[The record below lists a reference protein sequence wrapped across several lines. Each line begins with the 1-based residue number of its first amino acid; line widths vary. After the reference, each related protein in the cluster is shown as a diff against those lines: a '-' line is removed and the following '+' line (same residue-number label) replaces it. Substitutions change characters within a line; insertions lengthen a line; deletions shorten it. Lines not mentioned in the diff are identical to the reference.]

1 MPVFLQGTAQTA
13 PEQTSAL
20 QQAPVDASVKKLKDA
35 KTNVEKYQ
43 TRVKYTST
51 ALIVAGVVGMA
62 VSFYKMMTAG
72 KRADH
77 MINGGHHPHNRTEE
91 MGKGPKYVTHEQFEL
106 YDTLKTLS
114 SIMFFIFAKV
124 LAVGK
129 CGRMMVWRNKSKATS
144 KLGKKSCFGFVLI
157 ILMSLYAAHEGHHIK
172 MIMHRVHPHPKPHH
186 GRHGRHLEEELVS
199 HAQNPFAMT
208 QLKDDE
214 DTCNAIGDEAGCN
227 ANDICS
233 WCKAGAVKDA
243 CHSLENAKKLPD
255 AVFKCSKLDAEEE
268 KPVEEVKLVEN
279 LKDDDPDA
287 DYCWDFKNEDKC
299 NTDEKCAWCTAGAV
313 PPSCNSLKGA
323 AELPPSVFKCA
334 KVPQKEEKPVKK
346 LSDDGDY
353 CWNIKQSSTCNA
365 DAKCAWCD
373 AAAVPASCNAIADAK
388 LLPPDV
394 FNCPK
399 VQAKE
404 EEKPVK
410 KLSDDGDY
418 CWNIK
423 QSSTCN
429 ADAKCA
435 WCDAAAVPA
444 SCNAIADAKLL
455 PPDVFNCPKVQAKEE
470 EKPVKDDDPDAD
482 YCWDFKNEDK
492 CNTDEK
498 CAWCTA
504 GAVPPSCNSLK
515 GAAELPPSVFKCAKV
530 PQKHQRRF
538 DRIFQQAEKMIEN
551 AMNDF
556 DRISARFDRD
566 D

>member
-1 MPVFLQGTAQTA
+1 LKTAKA
-13 PEQTSAL
+13 
-20 QQAPVDASVKKLKDA
+20 
-35 KTNVEKYQ
+35 NVEQYKK
-43 TRVKYTST
+43 RVKITSN
-51 ALIVAGVVGMA
+51 ALVFVGLLGMV

-72 KRADH
+72 KRSDE
-77 MINGGHHPHNRTEE
+77 MIHGRHHGHHPHHPHHNATEE
-91 MGKGPKYVTHEQFEL
+91 EGPRGPKYVTQDQFEL
-106 YDTLKTLS
+106 YDILKTLTTVS
-114 SIMFFIFAKV
+114 FFIFAKI
-124 LAVGK
+124 LAIGK
-129 CGRMMVWRNKSKATS
+129 CGKMMVWRNKSKATS

-243 CHSLENAKKLPD
+243 CHSLENAKKLPA

-279 LKDDDPDA
+279 L
-287 DYCWDFKNEDKC
+287 
-299 NTDEKCAWCTAGAV
+299 
-313 PPSCNSLKGA
+313 
-323 AELPPSVFKCA
+323 
-334 KVPQKEEKPVKK
+334 
-346 LSDDGDY
+346 
-353 CWNIKQSSTCNA
+353 
-365 DAKCAWCD
+365 
-373 AAAVPASCNAIADAK
+373 
-388 LLPPDV
+388 
-394 FNCPK
+394 
-399 VQAKE
+399 
-404 EEKPVK
+404 
-410 KLSDDGDY
+410 
-418 CWNIK
+418 
-423 QSSTCN
+423 
-429 ADAKCA
+429 
-435 WCDAAAVPA
+435 
-444 SCNAIADAKLL
+444 
-455 PPDVFNCPKVQAKEE
+455 
-470 EKPVKDDDPDAD
+470 KDDDPDAD